1 MNLCPSVQQL
11 SLIFETGLLFSARKT
26 ENQYVKYVLF
36 SHSKHVSVC
45 EISTT
50 GLGMIGSGRSSIAA
64 VADLSRAYLQDS
76 GGSTPQAVQA
86 FASLGGWGSHEQNQE
101 RDLHKWVNGLHGL
114 NLETFDVQFECQ
126 VRCCL
131 FEKKDIYI
139 YVYL

>member
-11 SLIFETGLLFSARKT
+11 SLILETGLLFSARKT

-45 EISTT
+45 EIFTT
-50 GLGMIGSGRSSIAA
+50 GLGM
-64 VADLSRAYLQDS
+64 ADLSRAYLQDS
-76 GGSTPQAVQA
+76 GGSTPQAVPA